1 MKSDSTSKPQMGR
14 GWTKGTEKTLCRTPV
29 FEVVETPF
37 TRDSDALTHPFCT
50 LKAPDWVNILAFTED
65 GLAVAVRQ
73 YRFGTASMTLELPAG
88 VVDEGEEPLQAAERE
103 LLEETGY
110 AAGEWVSLGSC
121 ASNPALMDNRT
132 HLFLALDCSP
142 ARHQE
147 PDAHEEIEIELLTRD
162 ALLNRIRTQQI
173 DHAIAMATITRWLLL
188 EKRTDSGDPLPD
200 PLPRPR
206 PETPVET
213 K

>member
-1 MKSDSTSKPQMGR
+1 MKSDLTSKPQSEV

-37 TRDSDALTHPFCT
+37 TRFSDGLSHPFCT
-50 LKAPDWVNILAFTED
+50 LKAPDWVNILAFTGD

-88 VVDEGEEPLQAAERE
+88 VVDDGEEPLRAAMRE

-110 AAGEWVSLGSC
+110 AAGEWLSLGSC

-132 HLFLALDCSP
+132 HLFLALACSP
-142 ARHQE
+142 ARAQE
-147 PDAHEEIEIELLTRD
+147 PDAHEEIEVVLLEQDELLKLVR
-162 ALLNRIRTQQI
+162 AQQI

-188 EKRTDSGDPLPD
+188 ENRSGGGLARPD
-200 PLPRPR
+200 P
-206 PETPVET
+206 PVET

>member
-1 MKSDSTSKPQMGR
+1 MKSNSPSKPQKGR

-29 FEVVETPF
+29 FKVVETPF
-37 TRDSDALTHPFCT
+37 TRESDALTHPFCT
-50 LKAPDWVNILAFTED
+50 LKAPDWVNILAFTVD

-88 VVDEGEEPLQAAERE
+88 VVDNGEAPLRAAMRE

-132 HLFLALDCSP
+132 HLFLALCCSP
-142 ARHQE
+142 ARAQE
-147 PDAHEEIEIELLTRD
+147 PDPHEEIEVVLLEQD
-162 ALLNRIRTQQI
+162 ELLNRIRTQQI

-188 EKRTDSGDPLPD
+188 EKRAESGDPLPD
-200 PLPRPR
+200 PLP
-206 PETPVET
+206 ETPVET